1 MKKCNLGFYHLDEEM
16 FGRAQKYKPTMI
28 LKERIGYKYL
38 KHLLTAAFSALLL
51 MGYAQE
57 EEEQQQEKRQ
67 ASEKRDEGQS
77 ASMGSIDVVRDYR
90 PMLADAVKIRRSPDM
105 EFDRESLAVELRQIA
120 AATYF
125 AQNKF
130 KQAYYV
136 KLIERYPDASRS
148 NIDNFRIG
156 SIAYLAGE
164 HERATAI
171 LEKVA
176 DPDAFYQGALIT
188 LGHIAVETGDKQGAR
203 NAFVKA
209 SRLDFDQALKS
220 DGLFNY
226 AKILYELDSVQAA
239 REVLQ
244 QYIAQ
249 KYADREPDA
258 EKTENVE
265 TLLAAVLSGTSNFH
279 AGVAMLESFDN
290 RGREADRVYQKVT
303 YYRGL
308 EFYNERAFENS
319 ISLFMRS
326 EKFPI
331 DAEMAALA
339 TYWKA
344 EAMYEVRKYREAVE
358 NFSRFL
364 QLPAARNTNVY
375 SYANYGLAYAAF
387 RNDSFSVAAD
397 YFERFLVSEGSSLE
411 ENVRHD
417 VIARLGD
424 SYLSLR
430 NYDRANEYYDQLINS
445 QAPNQDYALFQRG
458 IIQGLQGDNEAKLST
473 LRSVVEQFPG
483 SNYADDVAFEV
494 PYTYFT
500 MEDYDAAIEGLQQM
514 IEQYPRSSYVPRALM
529 TIGLVQYNKDD
540 TEAALATF
548 QKVVEKY
555 ATSNEARQA
564 LRSIENIYLDQ
575 GDASS
580 YIHYATGA
588 NIGDLSAAEQDNLA
602 FQAARSLFTRGEY
615 GPAVEAIN
623 AYFDK
628 FPKPIQEKHARYIRG
643 VSLYHTGHPKEALHD
658 LNMILNDWTSQ
669 YTENTLL
676 TVAAL
681 YLSLKEYNEAIV
693 HLKKLELTAEYKK
706 HYGYAV
712 TNLMMCYFEIGDFE
726 QVAKYVKLIK
736 NYDRSSDED
745 LAKAH
750 LYSARVLLQEGKA
763 ELAMK
768 ELNLAAQKSQ
778 TAIGAEARYRMGQ
791 LQYEGKEYDKAQET
805 AFDVINNLASY
816 DYWVAKSFIL
826 LADTYAGK
834 GDKLQARKTLES
846 VIKNYEED
854 DDVIP
859 SAKERLQK
867 LKNK

>member
-1 MKKCNLGFYHLDEEM
+1 MKKCNLGFYHLGEEM
-16 FGRAQKYKPTMI
+16 FGRAQKYRRTML
-28 LKERIGYKYL
+28 LKERIGHSSLKY
-38 KHLLTAAFSALLL
+38 LLTAAFSVLLV

-57 EEEQQQEKRQ
+57 EEEQQAEQRQ
-67 ASEKRDEGQS
+67 ASEKRETPI
-77 ASMGSIDVVRDYR
+77 GSIDVVRDYR
-90 PMLADAVKIRRSPDM
+90 PMLADAIKIRRSPDM
-105 EFDRESLAVELRQIA
+105 HIDRDALAVELRQIA

-130 KQAYYV
+130 KQAYYS
-136 KLIERYPDASRS
+136 KLIERHPDASRS

-164 HERATAI
+164 YERASSI

-176 DPDAFYQGALIT
+176 DPDAFYQGALIA
-188 LGHIAVETGDKQGAR
+188 LGQIAVETGDKQGAR

-226 AKILYELDSVQAA
+226 AKILYELDSVQVA
-239 REVLQ
+239 REVLRE
-244 QYIAQ
+244 YIAQ
-249 KYADREPDA
+249 KYADIEPDA
-258 EKTENVE
+258 EKTENTE
-265 TLLAAVLSGTSNFH
+265 TLLAEVLSGTTNFH
-279 AGVAMLESFDN
+279 AAVAMLESFDN
-290 RGREADRVYQKVT
+290 RGPEADRVYQKVT

-344 EAMYEVRKYREAVE
+344 EAMYEVRKYGEAVE

-364 QLPAARNTNVY
+364 RLPAARNTNVY
-375 SYANYGLAYAAF
+375 TYANYGLAYAAF
-387 RNDSFSVAAD
+387 RNESFRIAAD
-397 YFERFLVSEGSSLE
+397 YFERFLAAEGSSLE
-411 ENVRHD
+411 ENVRYD

-424 SYLSLR
+424 SYLSVR
-430 NYDRANEYYDQLINS
+430 DYDRANEYYDQLINS
-445 QAPNQDYALFQRG
+445 KAPNQDYALFQRG

-500 MEDYDAAIEGLQQM
+500 TGDYDAAIEGLQQM

-555 ATSNEARQA
+555 ATTDEAAQA

-580 YIHYATGA
+580 YIQYATNT
-588 NIGDLSAAEQDNLA
+588 NIVDLSAAEQDNLA
-602 FQAARSLFTRGEY
+602 FQAARSLFAREEY
-615 GPAVEAIN
+615 GPAVEAVN

-643 VSLYHTGHPKEALHD
+643 VSLYHTGHPKEALRD
-658 LNMILNDWTSQ
+658 LNMILNDWTSP
-669 YTENTLL
+669 YTQKTLL

-693 HLKKLELTAEYKK
+693 HLKKLELVSEYREN
-706 HYGYAV
+706 YGYAI

-736 NYDRSSDED
+736 DYDRSSDED
-745 LAKAH
+745 IAKAH
-750 LYSARVLLQEGKA
+750 LYSARVMLQEGKVEPA
-763 ELAMK
+763 MQELK
-768 ELNLAAQKSQ
+768 LAALKSQ
-778 TAIGAEARYRMGQ
+778 TAVGAEARYRMGQ
-791 LQYEGKEYDKAQET
+791 LQYEDKEYDKAQET
-805 AFDVINNLASY
+805 AFDVINNMGSY

-826 LADTYAGK
+826 LADAYAGK
-834 GDKLQARKTLES
+834 GDKLQAKKTLES
-846 VIKNYEED
+846 VIENYEED

-867 LKNK
+867 LNNE

>member
-1 MKKCNLGFYHLDEEM
+1 
-16 FGRAQKYKPTMI
+16 MI
-28 LKERIGYKYL
+28 LKEKIGYNYLKYL
-38 KHLLTAAFSALLL
+38 LTVAFSALLV

-57 EEEQQQEKRQ
+57 EEEQQEEKRQ

-77 ASMGSIDVVRDYR
+77 KPMESIDVVRDYR

-105 EFDRESLAVELRQIA
+105 NIDREALAVELRKIA

-125 AQNKF
+125 ANNKF
-130 KQAYYV
+130 KQAYFS
-136 KLIERYPDASRS
+136 KLVERYPDASRN

-164 HERATAI
+164 YERATSI

-176 DPDAFYQGALIT
+176 DPDAFYQGALIA
-188 LGHIAVETGDKQGAR
+188 LGQIAVETGDKQRAR

-226 AKILYELDSVQAA
+226 AKILHELDSVQVA

-244 QYIAQ
+244 KYIAQ
-249 KYADREPDA
+249 KYADSEPDA
-258 EKTENVE
+258 EKTENTE
-265 TLLAAVLSGTSNFH
+265 SLLAEVLSGTSNFH
-279 AGVAMLESFDN
+279 AGVAMLESFKK
-290 RGREADRVYQKVT
+290 RSREADMTYQKVT

-344 EAMYEVRKYREAVE
+344 EAMYEVRKYAEAVE

-364 QLPAARNTNVY
+364 QLPAARGTNVY

-387 RNDSFSVAAD
+387 RNSSFRTAAD
-397 YFERFLVSEGSSLE
+397 YFERFLASEGSSLE
-411 ENVRHD
+411 ENVRYD
-417 VIARLGD
+417 VTARLGD

-430 NYDRANEYYDQLINS
+430 DYGRANEYYDQLINS
-445 QAPNQDYALFQRG
+445 KAPNQDYALFQRG
-458 IIQGLQGDNEAKLST
+458 ILQGLQGDNEAKLST

-483 SNYADDVAFEV
+483 SNYADDVAFEI

-500 MEDYDAAIEGLQQM
+500 TGDYDAAIEGLQQM

-540 TEAALATF
+540 TEAAKATF
-548 QKVVEKY
+548 QRVVEKY
-555 ATSNEARQA
+555 PTTEEAGQA

-580 YIHYATGA
+580 YIHYATGT
-588 NIGDLSAAEQDNLA
+588 NIGDLSTAEQDNLA
-602 FQAARSLFTRGEY
+602 FQAASSLFNREEY

-658 LNMILNDWTSQ
+658 LNIILNDWTSR
-669 YTENTLL
+669 YTEKTLL

-693 HLKKLELTAEYKK
+693 HLKKLELTSEYKEN
-706 HYGYAV
+706 YGYAV
-712 TNLMMCYFEIGDFE
+712 TNLMVCYYEIGDLE
-726 QVAKYVKLIK
+726 QVAKYVQLIK
-736 NYDRSSDED
+736 NYDRSSEED
-745 LAKAH
+745 IAKAH
-750 LYSARVLLQEGKA
+750 LYSARVMLLEKKV
-763 ELAMK
+763 EPAMK
-768 ELNLAAQKSQ
+768 ELNLALKSQ
-778 TAIGAEARYRMGQ
+778 KAVGAEARYRMGQ
-791 LQYEGKEYDKAQET
+791 LQYQDKEYDKAQKT
-805 AFDVINNLASY
+805 AFDVINNMASY

-826 LADTYAGK
+826 LADVYVGK
-834 GDKLQARKTLES
+834 GDKLQAKKTLQS
-846 VIKNYEED
+846 VIDNYEED

-867 LKNK
+867 LK

>member
-1 MKKCNLGFYHLDEEM
+1 MM
-16 FGRAQKYKPTMI
+16 
-28 LKERIGYKYL
+28 LKERIGYNYLKYL
-38 KHLLTAAFSALLL
+38 LTVAFSALLI
-51 MGYAQE
+51 MGHAQE
-57 EEEQQQEKRQ
+57 EKELQEEKQQ
-67 ASEKRDEGQS
+67 ASEKPDEGQS
-77 ASMGSIDVVRDYR
+77 TPMGSIDVIRDYR

-105 EFDRESLAVELRQIA
+105 DIDRKALEIELRQIA

-125 AQNKF
+125 TNNKF
-130 KQAYYV
+130 KQAYFS
-136 KLIERYPDASRS
+136 KLVERHPDASRA

-164 HERATAI
+164 YERATSI
-171 LEKVA
+171 LEKVR
-176 DPDAFYQGALIT
+176 DPDAFYQGALMA
-188 LGHIAVETGDKQGAR
+188 LGQIAVDTGDKQRAR

-209 SRLDFDQALKS
+209 SRLDFDQAVKS

-226 AKILYELDSVQAA
+226 AKILFELDSVQVA

-244 QYIAQ
+244 KYIAQ
-249 KYADREPDA
+249 KYADSEPVT
-258 EKTENVE
+258 EKTENTE
-265 TLLAAVLSGTSNFH
+265 SLLAEVLSGTSNFH
-279 AGVAMLESFDN
+279 AAVSMLESFKN
-290 RGREADRVYQKVT
+290 RGREADMTYQKVT

-331 DAEMAALA
+331 DAEMGALA

-344 EAMYEVRKYREAVE
+344 EAMYEVRKYPEAVE

-364 QLPAARNTNVY
+364 QLPVARNTKVY
-375 SYANYGLAYAAF
+375 NYANYGLAYAAF
-387 RNDSFSVAAD
+387 RNSSFRIAAD
-397 YFERFLVSEGSSLE
+397 YFERFLANGGSSLE

-430 NYDRANEYYDQLINS
+430 DYGRANEYYDQLINS
-445 QAPNQDYALFQRG
+445 KAPNQDYALFQRG
-458 IIQGLQGDNEAKLST
+458 ILQGLQGDNESKLST

-483 SNYADDVAFEV
+483 SNYADDVAFEI

-500 MEDYDAAIEGLQQM
+500 NEDYDAAIEGLQQM

-540 TEAALATF
+540 TEAAKSTF
-548 QKVVEKY
+548 QRVVEKY
-555 ATSNEARQA
+555 PTTEEAGQA

-580 YIHYATGA
+580 YIHYATSA
-588 NIGDLSAAEQDNLA
+588 NISDLSAAEQDNLA
-602 FQAARSLFTRGEY
+602 FQAARSLFVREEY

-658 LNMILNDWTSQ
+658 LNIILNDWTSR

-693 HLKKLELTAEYKK
+693 HLKKLELTSEYRKN
-706 HYGYAV
+706 YGYAV
-712 TNLMMCYFEIGDFE
+712 TNLMVCYFEIGDLE

-736 NYDRSSDED
+736 NYDQSSDED
-745 LAKAH
+745 IAKAL
-750 LYSARVLLQEGKA
+750 LYNARVMLLEKK
-763 ELAMK
+763 EEPAMK
-768 ELNLAAQKSQ
+768 ELSLAAQKSQ
-778 TAIGAEARYRMGQ
+778 KAVGAEARYRIGQ
-791 LQYEGKEYDKAQET
+791 LQYQDKEYDKAQKT
-805 AFDVINNLASY
+805 AFDVINNMASY

-834 GDKLQARKTLES
+834 GDKLQAKKTLES

-867 LKNK
+867 FNNK